1 MKKLSKYSNAQLCAL
16 YKNYALNIKRW
27 VKSKCT
33 KKLYYENIRRLSSLI
48 VLLLCKVV
56 FKMKSINSDKKGQF
70 IMIKV
75 IVHQEDMAT
84 IKVHAPNNI
93 IQDMSKKSIAT
104 FLFIGKRRSKCFL
117 SVIENKVR
125 CPLYISSQY
134 YMGELS

>member
-1 MKKLSKYSNAQLCAL
+1 
-16 YKNYALNIKRW
+16 
-27 VKSKCT
+27 
-33 KKLYYENIRRLSSLI
+33 
-48 VLLLCKVV
+48 
-56 FKMKSINSDKKGQF
+56 MKSINSDKKGQF